1 MITETRLRRKHLI
14 KKETVDRNKNTR
26 AAHEKYEKLLSQYA
40 KEKKAQKDAAKK
52 EAAQWAYSRLTFP
65 SDAQYSPAEWLN
77 GAWRCAVRPRLYTRT
92 SHVSNCHTLEST
104 MRLLATPYVN

>member
-40 KEKKAQKDAAKK
+40 KEKKAQKDAARK
-52 EAAQWAYSRLTFP
+52 EVA
-65 SDAQYSPAEWLN
+65 N
-77 GAWRCAVRPRLYTRT
+77 
-92 SHVSNCHTLEST
+92 
-104 MRLLATPYVN
+104 